1 MLSSH
6 WALTSDV
13 LCASFTLF
21 ILQTCFSHCGL
32 RQVSAYL
39 TTEQTIALP
48 RLGALF
54 PAGVLAELSR
64 PNWYPDGAQ
73 RLCCLPEQWG
83 RVTGTLQ
90 QR

>member
-13 LCASFTLF
+13 ICAPFTLF
-21 ILQTCFSHCGL
+21 ILQMCFSHCGL

-39 TTEQTIALP
+39 TMDQTIALP
-48 RLGALF
+48 CSGALF
-54 PAGVLAELSR
+54 LAGVLAELSR

-73 RLCCLPEQWG
+73 RLCCLTEQWG
-83 RVTGTLQ
+83 CVTGTLQ